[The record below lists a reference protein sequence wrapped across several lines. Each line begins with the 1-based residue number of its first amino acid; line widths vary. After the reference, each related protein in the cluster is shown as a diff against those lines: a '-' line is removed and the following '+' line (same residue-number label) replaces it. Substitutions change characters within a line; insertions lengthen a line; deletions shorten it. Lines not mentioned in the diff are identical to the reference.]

1 SANLNFRICCE
12 IQTLNKSKLSPE
24 NLQSRHPPQI
34 QSLDLFSTSVLPISI
49 QDRGESNEIR
59 NLVYAL

>member
-1 SANLNFRICCE
+1 
-12 IQTLNKSKLSPE
+12 LNKSKLSPE